1 MEGFILKKSQMS
13 KVIAASLA
21 TSVLVP
27 FAVAE
32 ANTDFKD
39 VSKDSY
45 FYKYVQELTDRGV
58 VSGFEDGTFKPLQQA
73 TRAQAAKIL
82 YGLVGN
88 DEVPTVDPGFTDV
101 SKSAYY
107 YDAVAF
113 LTQAGVI
120 SSEAEKFNP
129 NESITR
135 AEFSIMLVKAFD
147 LRQQGDV
154 KLPFND
160 IEAGSKVEEYVKV
173 LFESEVIHGTS
184 NITFSPA
191 AQLSRA
197 QLSKMIVLAE
207 KKQEKY
213 DLTVMHTNDTHAR
226 VEMAP
231 QRLTAVN
238 EVRTLKPNSLLLDGG
253 DVFTGTLYFNEF
265 TGKPDVEFMNMMGY
279 NAMTFGNHEFD
290 LGSSPEGHKA
300 LAEFVKSAKF
310 SMLAGNIDF
319 SGDPL
324 FKDLI
329 EGKDA
334 KIKPYII
341 EEVNGEKYGIFGL
354 TTPDTAGISSPGEVK
369 FAEDYI
375 AEAKEIVAELEAQ
388 GINRIIAVT
397 HIGNE
402 AIEGTANDQ
411 ALAAGVPEIDIIVG
425 GHSHSKVEPPQKVD
439 NGKHGPTI
447 IVQANEYSKYLGT
460 LDVSFDGN
468 GVITKHR
475 GELIEVAKKAPNA
488 KALEVLKPY
497 KEQVEKKM
505 NEKIGVTLKTTLTNP
520 RGTPIS
526 VRSHETALGN
536 IITDGML
543 AKAKQ
548 LEGENAEHPTIFAM
562 QNGGGI
568 RVPIEAGEVT
578 TGQIIAVLPF
588 GNTLAH
594 VSLTGK
600 EIKEVFEHSFAK
612 FPEEEGGFLHIA
624 GGKVEVDTSQPSG
637 ERVISVSYEGKD
649 GEWVVLDLTND
660 EELFKIATN
669 AFTAKGGDAYTTLGK
684 AYEEGRGGDYGDSEA
699 DWENLRN
706 RLVYLQENNIEITDQ
721 PAGRIIDK
729 NQK

>member
-1 MEGFILKKSQMS
+1 
-13 KVIAASLA
+13 
-21 TSVLVP
+21 
-27 FAVAE
+27 
-32 ANTDFKD
+32 
-39 VSKDSY
+39 
-45 FYKYVQELTDRGV
+45 
-58 VSGFEDGTFKPLQQA
+58 
-73 TRAQAAKIL
+73 
-82 YGLVGN
+82 
-88 DEVPTVDPGFTDV
+88 
-101 SKSAYY
+101 
-107 YDAVAF
+107 
-113 LTQAGVI
+113 
-120 SSEAEKFNP
+120 
-129 NESITR
+129 
-135 AEFSIMLVKAFD
+135 
-147 LRQQGDV
+147 
-154 KLPFND
+154 
-160 IEAGSKVEEYVKV
+160 
-173 LFESEVIHGTS
+173 
-184 NITFSPA
+184 
-191 AQLSRA
+191 
-197 QLSKMIVLAE
+197 
-207 KKQEKY
+207 
-213 DLTVMHTNDTHAR
+213 
-226 VEMAP
+226 
-231 QRLTAVN
+231 
-238 EVRTLKPNSLLLDGG
+238 
-253 DVFTGTLYFNEF
+253 
-265 TGKPDVEFMNMMGY
+265 
-279 NAMTFGNHEFD
+279 MTFGNHEFD

-300 LAEFVKSAKF
+300 LAEFVEKANF

-375 AEAKEIVAELEAQ
+375 AEAKEIVAKLEAQ

-488 KALEVLKPY
+488 DALEVLKPY

-548 LEGENAEHPTIFAM
+548 LEGENAERPTIFAM

-649 GEWVVLDLTND
+649 GEWVALDLTND

>member
-265 TGKPDVEFMNMMGY
+265 TGEPDVEFMNMMGY

-375 AEAKEIVAELEAQ
+375 AEAKKIVAELEAQ

-649 GEWVVLDLTND
+649 GEWVALDLTND

>member
-1 MEGFILKKSQMS
+1 M
-13 KVIAASLA
+13 
-21 TSVLVP
+21 LV
-27 FAVAE
+27 VSAE
-32 ANTDFKD
+32 ASTDFKGIGKN
-39 VSKDSY
+39 SPYYSY
-45 FYKYVQELTDRGV
+45 VKELKNRKVIQGYL
-58 VSGFEDGTFKPLQQA
+58 DGTFRPQEEIS
-73 TRAQAAKIL
+73 RVQAANLIYQFIGKSSEQIT
-82 YGLVGN
+82 VG
-88 DEVPTVDPGFTDV
+88 DPGFKDV
-101 SKSAYY
+101 KPNHKY

-113 LTQAGVI
+113 LAQAGVI
-120 SSEAEKFNP
+120 DGTKDTFNP
-129 NESITR
+129 YKPISRED
-135 AEFSIMLVKAFD
+135 FSDMLVKIFD
-147 LRQQGDV
+147 LRDDKAGD
-154 KLPFND
+154 LPFKDVDGATEKGKAIKILYNKG
-160 IEAGSKVEEYVKV
+160 ITN
-173 LFESEVIHGTS
+173 GTS
-184 NITFSPA
+184 NVTFLPA
-191 AQLSRA
+191 LTLTRIQLA
-197 QLSKMIVLAE
+197 KMLVLAE
-207 KKQEKY
+207 QKQEKY

-290 LGSSPEGHKA
+290 LGSSPDGHKA
-300 LAEFVKSAKF
+300 LADFVKNANFK
-310 SMLAGNIDF
+310 MLAGNVDF
-319 SGDPL
+319 SSDLL
-324 FKDLI
+324 FDRLI
-329 EGKDA
+329 TGKDA
-334 KIKPYII
+334 KIKSYII

-354 TTPDTAGISSPGEVK
+354 TTPDTAGISSPGKVK

-375 AEAKEIVAELEAQ
+375 AEAKKIVAELEAQ

-488 KALEVLKPY
+488 DALKVLKPY

-568 RVPIEAGEVT
+568 RVPIEASEVT

-649 GEWVVLDLTND
+649 GEWVALDLTND